1 MQQLQQGTAATIKL
15 NMSISLATT
24 FCRNWTT
31 KQELPLG
38 GTGPKGGKEKTQKK
52 FVNLKISTPT
62 EPYSRT
68 QDIYYFSSLISCKIY
83 IIDELMIPGL

>member
-1 MQQLQQGTAATIKL
+1 MG
-15 NMSISLATT
+15 
-24 FCRNWTT
+24 
-31 KQELPLG
+31 LG
-38 GTGPKGGKEKTQKK
+38 LREEKKKPKKK
-52 FVNLKISTPT
+52 VVNLKISTPT